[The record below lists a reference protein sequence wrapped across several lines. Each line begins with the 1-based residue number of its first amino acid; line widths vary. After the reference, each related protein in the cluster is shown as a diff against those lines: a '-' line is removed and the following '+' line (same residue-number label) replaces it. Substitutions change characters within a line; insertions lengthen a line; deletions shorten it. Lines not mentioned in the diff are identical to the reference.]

1 MREIMLVASRFAGI
15 KPDVNKF
22 CENYVREFTE
32 NEADWTEL
40 DGYRDRV
47 EAARLACFYLGD
59 VARTEGNTK
68 LANFYAAQ
76 EKKCLGEL
84 LRVAQSKRW

>member
-1 MREIMLVASRFAGI
+1 MREIIHIASRFAGI
-15 KPDVNKF
+15 KTDVNKF

-59 VARTEGNTK
+59 LARTDGNTK
-68 LANFYAAQ
+68 LTNFYAAQ
-76 EKKCLGEL
+76 ETKCLHEL
-84 LRVAQSKRW
+84 FRVAQSKRW